1 MTDSPTR
8 SDAPAS
14 GRLRVVVASPLA
26 EDLCRLIEQAEPR
39 LDLVR
44 DQSLLPPMRHPAD
57 YQGDPA
63 FRRTPAQQAEFEA
76 LVDSADVLY
85 GIPDVNPAA
94 LARTVAANPRLR
106 WVQLMAAGGGAQV
119 KAAGLSEADLDRV
132 VFTTSAGVHGGP
144 LAEFALFGI
153 LAGAKQLPR
162 LQAHQR
168 DHVWP
173 GRWALGQVRDQTV
186 LLVGLGG
193 IGREIARL
201 TAALGMRVI
210 GTRRPGSSKTV
221 EHVDEYVSID
231 DLAASAGRA
240 DAIVVSLPGTAAT
253 DGLLDAAV
261 FAAARPGVT
270 VVNVGRG
277 TVIDEAALL
286 DALRDGQVGFAALDV
301 FATEPLP
308 AESPLWDH
316 PNVLVSPHTAALD
329 AGEERRIAEL
339 FADNAT
345 RLLDGAPV
353 RNRVD
358 TVEFY

>member
-1 MTDSPTR
+1 MSSSSTDSRPT
-8 SDAPAS
+8 SAA
-14 GRLRVVVASPLA
+14 LRVVVASPLS
-26 EDLCRLIEQAEPR
+26 EELCQLIEQAEPR
-39 LDLVR
+39 IDLVR

-57 YQGDPA
+57 YKGDPA
-63 FRRTPAQQAEFEA
+63 FRRTPAQQATFEA

-85 GIPDVNPAA
+85 GIPDVDPAA
-94 LARTVAANPRLR
+94 LHRTVAANPRLR

-119 KAAGLSEADLDRV
+119 NAADLRTDDLDRV

-162 LQAHQR
+162 LQAQQR

-201 TAALGMRVI
+201 TAALGMHVI

-301 FATEPLP
+301 FATEPLRP
-308 AESPLWDH
+308 DSSLWDQ

-345 RLLDGAPV
+345 RLLDGRPL